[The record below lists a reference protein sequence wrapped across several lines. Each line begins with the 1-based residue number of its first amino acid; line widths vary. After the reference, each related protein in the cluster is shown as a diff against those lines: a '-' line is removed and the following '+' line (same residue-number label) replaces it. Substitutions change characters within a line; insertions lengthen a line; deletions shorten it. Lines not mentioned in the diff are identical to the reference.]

1 MLTDRNGIPRV
12 VHTGRA
18 NENDEKRLRGLL
30 LWMPP
35 VPTGAGQPRRVLEVL
50 ADAAYGVAWV
60 IALVVAMGFR
70 AGLKPRGKAGK
81 VHGSG
86 LGRKRY
92 VVERTMAWLASDRR
106 LRVCYE
112 RTWCS
117 WQGYH
122 ELSAC
127 VFCAKRLEKV
137 RKRSTVKAT

>member
-1 MLTDRNGIPRV
+1 M

-18 NENDEKRLRGLL
+18 NENDERRLRGLL
-30 LWMPP
+30 LWLPP
-35 VPTGAGQPRRVLEVL
+35 VPTKAGRPRRVREVL
-50 ADAAYGVAWV
+50 ADAAYGVAWL

-70 AGLKPRGKAGK
+70 ARLKPRGNAGR

-86 LGRKRY
+86 LGKKRY
-92 VVERTMAWLASDRR
+92 VVERTMAWMANDRR
-106 LRVCYE
+106 LRVCPE

-127 VFCAKRLEKV
+127 VFCAKRLDTI
-137 RKRSTVKAT
+137 RKHQTMEST